1 MKRRFF
7 TSLLAVVLA
16 VAMAFT
22 MVGCQEESN
31 AISQKEFMNGVKSS
45 YDNYVSAYK
54 DYDVFGDITVTFSS
68 EDSSEGIEQDY
79 SYTPDGGTAV
89 TGTYQDTFAH
99 KREGS
104 ISIKNVGDDLFLTSQ
119 HVTTVKR
126 VVHTV
131 TETELIKDTTVT
143 VTTEKYE
150 FGVENGTYFA
160 RLTAEESD
168 DGSGTAVTT
177 KTYQTFDDKSAYVMV
192 MNELLA
198 DFNEYYG
205 ELPFES
211 FSSSGTF
218 LLMPV
223 EYAKENG
230 TYILSIGISLVE
242 IDTDE
247 NSSDLIDQSAIVKF
261 GDKGAVSMDSVQDYG
276 GNAMKTTVEFKYS
289 SSLKAIANFSDG
301 FESGTIDCSGVIE
314 NSPS

>member
-68 EDSSEGIEQDY
+68 ENSSDIEQDY
-79 SYTPDGGTAV
+79 TYTPVGGTEV
-89 TGTYQDTFAH
+89 TGTYQDTYVH

-131 TETELIKDTTVT
+131 RETELIKDTTVT

-160 RLTAEESD
+160 RLTKESD

-177 KTYQTFDDKSAYVMV
+177 KTYQTFADKSAYVTV

-198 DFNEYYG
+198 DFNVYYG
-205 ELPFES
+205 EYPFAS
-211 FSSSGTF
+211 FGSSGTI

-247 NSSDLIDQSAIVKF
+247 NYSNLIDQSATVKF
-261 GDKGAVSMDSVQDYG
+261 GDNGAVSMESSQDYG
-276 GNAMKTTVEFKYS
+276 GDAMRTTVEFKYS

-301 FESGTIDCSGVIE
+301 FELGEIDYSLVIE